1 MPLTANRLTDHE
13 KRTVLKMRSSGE
25 MYKTISVT
33 LGKTI
38 PQLVSFVTWHKGRN
52 NDKYITGT
60 VSCGA
65 PYTPTGRIMPP
76 INPASGM
83 KVIKLTPGEVEDG
96 LVREY
101 GDRLSKVKM
110 PLADRQGVAATLFNG
125 IY

>member
-1 MPLTANRLTDHE
+1 MPLTDYE

-38 PQLVSFVTWHKGRN
+38 PQLVSFVTWHKSRN

-76 INPASGM
+76 INPASGI
-83 KVIKLTPGEVEDG
+83 KVIKLTPEEVEAG
-96 LVREY
+96 LAREY
-101 GDRLSKVKM
+101 GSRLAKAKM
-110 PLADRQGVAATLFNG
+110 SLADRQGVAANVFNG